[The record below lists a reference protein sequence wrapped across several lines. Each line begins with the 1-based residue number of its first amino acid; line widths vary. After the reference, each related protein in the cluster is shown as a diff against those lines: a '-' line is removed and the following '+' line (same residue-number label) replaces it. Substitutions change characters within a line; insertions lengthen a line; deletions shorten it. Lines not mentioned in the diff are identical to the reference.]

1 MEATTHMST
10 GRRVKLE
17 RARHG
22 WSQRELADRAGIM
35 RLTIM
40 DVELDRR
47 LPKVQTIYK
56 LASAL
61 DIDVEELM

>member
-1 MEATTHMST
+1 
-10 GRRVKLE
+10 
-17 RARHG
+17 
-22 WSQRELADRAGIM
+22 M

-47 LPKVQTIYK
+47 VPKVQTIYK